1 MKTFF
6 NWVLIIIGFSLV
18 FNMLNTISNGN
29 RNEPVEV
36 SLSQFITAIEKKEVE
51 EVIFVDNYT
60 MIGVLKVD
68 SPSKKKRKIQTV
80 ADTSNPKLFE
90 ILEKNKIIP
99 TYKKPP
105 KPSILLNLL
114 FSLLPLIL
122 LFGFLILLFK
132 KSPGGGGGIGM
143 FGQSKARQISK
154 YLLNVTFNDVAGLEE
169 TKEELEEVVDFLK
182 QPNKFKK
189 LGGRVPKG
197 VLMQGPP
204 GTGKTLLARAVAG
217 EANVPF
223 FFVSGSE
230 FVEMFVGVGASRVRD
245 LFEQAKRNAPC
256 VIFIDEIDAVG
267 KQRGIGLN
275 AGHDER
281 EQTLNQLLVEMDGFQ
296 SNSGIIVI
304 AATNRADVLDK
315 ALLRPGR
322 FDRIVTV
329 ENPDVKGREAI
340 LKVHTREVI
349 LSSNV
354 DLKVI
359 ARGTTGFSGAE
370 LENLVNEAAIAAARK
385 DKKEVEM
392 ADFEYARDKLL
403 MGAEKKSRVMSEEER
418 RVTAYHEAGHAIVG
432 KMLKNTDPIHKVTI
446 IPRGR
451 ALGVTQTLP
460 EQDRLSMTKDRAEDF
475 IAFLMGGR
483 IAEELVIEQ
492 VTTGASNDIERATEL
507 AKRMVTEWGM
517 SAKLGPLNYTI
528 KQTGFAEQPKEHSE
542 KTSETIDEEIRR
554 IVESNY
560 DRAKNILQEKITAL
574 HEMAKVLLEK
584 ETIDAEEV
592 NRIVQ
597 G

>member
-1 MKTFF
+1 MNSFGRWIF
-6 NWVLIIIGFSLV
+6 IILGFSIL
-18 FNMLNTISNGN
+18 FNVLGTLS
-29 RNEPVEV
+29 RNNANNPTPVT
-36 SLSQFITAIEKKEVE
+36 LSQFISYAERNELKEV
-51 EVIFVDNYT
+51 VFVDAHT
-60 MIGVLKVD
+60 MLGVIKHNQNEVPL
-68 SPSKKKRKIQTV
+68 KIQTV
-80 ADTSNPKLFE
+80 ADTANPKLFE
-90 ILEKNKIIP
+90 ILQQNKIIP
-99 TYKKPP
+99 TYTRPQ
-105 KPSILLNLL
+105 KPSVFLNLFVSFLPILLLL
-114 FSLLPLIL
+114 GFFFLLI
-122 LFGFLILLFK
+122 K
-132 KSPGGGGGIGM
+132 KAPGGGGLGG
-143 FGQSKARQISK
+143 FGQSKARQITK
-154 YLLNVTFNDVAGLEE
+154 YLMNVTFKDVAGLEE

-182 QPNKFKK
+182 NPTKFKK

-204 GTGKTLLARAVAG
+204 GTGKTLIARAVAG
-217 EANVPF
+217 EADVPF

-267 KQRGIGLN
+267 KQRGVGLN
-275 AGHDER
+275 SGHDER
-281 EQTLNQLLVEMDGFQ
+281 EQTLNQLLVEMDGFA

-322 FDRIVTV
+322 FDRIVSI

-340 LKVHTREVI
+340 LNVHVKKVL
-349 LSSNV
+349 LSKNV
-354 DLKVI
+354 DLKIV

-370 LENLVNEAAIAAARK
+370 LENLVNEAAISAARK
-385 DKKEVEM
+385 NKSEIEM
-392 ADFEYARDKLL
+392 IDFEYARDKLL
-403 MGAEKKSRVMSEEER
+403 MGVEKKSKVMSEQER

-432 KMLKNTDPIHKVTI
+432 KILKHTDPIYKVTI
-446 IPRGR
+446 VPRGR
-451 ALGVTQTLP
+451 ALGITQTLP
-460 EQDRLSMTKDRAEDF
+460 EEDRVSMTKDRADDF

-507 AKRMVTEWGM
+507 AKKMVTEWGM
-517 SAKLGPLNYTI
+517 SAKLGPINYTV
-528 KQTGFAEQPKEHSE
+528 KQLDYSEKPKEHSQ
-542 KTSETIDEEIRR
+542 KTSETIDEEIKR

-560 DRAKNILQEKITAL
+560 ERAKQILIDKKNAL

-592 NRIVQ
+592 NRLVQ
-597 G
+597 L

>member
-1 MKTFF
+1 MNSFLK
-6 NWVLIIIGFSLV
+6 WLVIIVGFSIL
-18 FNMLNTISNGN
+18 FNTLNSINKNINSTTKQVALPEFISAVEK
-29 RNEPVEV
+29 NE
-36 SLSQFITAIEKKEVE
+36 FKEV
-51 EVIFVDNYT
+51 VFVDNYS
-60 MIGVLKVD
+60 IVGVLKTSQGRIV
-68 SPSKKKRKIQTV
+68 SLET
-80 ADTSNPKLFE
+80 AGDTSNPKIFE
-90 ILEKNKIIP
+90 LLEKNKIIP
-99 TYKKPP
+99 TYVKPA
-105 KPSILLNLL
+105 KPSMLLSL
-114 FSLLPLIL
+114 FISLLPLFL
-122 LFGFLILLFK
+122 LIGFFVLLMK
-132 KSPGGGGGIGM
+132 KSPGGGGIGM
-143 FGQSKARQISK
+143 FGQSKARQITK
-154 YLLNVTFNDVAGLEE
+154 YLMNVTFKDVAGCEE
-169 TKEELEEVVDFLK
+169 VKEELEEVVDFLK
-182 QPNKFKK
+182 TPNKFKK

-275 AGHDER
+275 SGHDER

-304 AATNRADVLDK
+304 AATNRSDVLDK

-340 LKVHTREVI
+340 LKVHTRKTT
-349 LSSNV
+349 LADSV
-354 DLKVI
+354 DLKTV

-370 LENLVNEAAIAAARK
+370 LENLVNEAAISAARK
-385 DKKEVEM
+385 NKTEIGMD
-392 ADFEYARDKLL
+392 DFEYARDKLL
-403 MGAEKKSRVMSEEER
+403 MGPEKKSKVMSESER
-418 RVTAYHEAGHAIVG
+418 RTTAYHEAGHAIVG
-432 KMLKNTDPIHKVTI
+432 KSLKNVDPIHKVTI
-446 IPRGR
+446 VPRGK

-460 EQDRLSMTKDRAEDF
+460 EEDRVSMTAERANDF
-475 IAFLMGGR
+475 ISFLMGGR
-483 IAEELVIEQ
+483 IAEELVIKQ
-492 VTTGASNDIERATEL
+492 ITTGASNDIERATEL

-517 SAKLGPLNYTI
+517 SAKLGPLNYSI
-528 KQTGFAEQPKEHSE
+528 KQMSYTETPKTHSE
-542 KTSETIDEEIRR
+542 KTSETIDEEVKR

-560 DRAKNILQEKITAL
+560 ERAKAILVEKKNIL

-592 NRIVQ
+592 NRLLQ
-597 G
+597 S